1 MLHRIT
7 TAMLQNVDLLL
18 HMGNVSVM
26 LESPIMEKKKKIFQN
41 WENET

>member
-7 TAMLQNVDLLL
+7 TAMLQNVDLL

-26 LESPIMEKKKKIFQN
+26 LESPIMEKK
-41 WENET
+41 ENISELGE